1 MWLLSF
7 HITATLL
14 LLIVYIIVFFFCQLQ
29 KTKRPIRRQKWFF
42 VSGLIA
48 AIHLISVHR
57 RDFKWYMTIFYAL
70 LLVIFYPLIPT
81 LALLAFLWAKKST
94 VSAFKDA
101 QYKATM
107 AQAVRGSIGT
117 PIQLIYQAQMTNTIT
132 WNVLKQGYSQLRKR
146 YVSQIS
152 AFT

>member
-1 MWLLSF
+1 
-7 HITATLL
+7 
-14 LLIVYIIVFFFCQLQ
+14 
-29 KTKRPIRRQKWFF
+29 
-42 VSGLIA
+42 
-48 AIHLISVHR
+48 
-57 RDFKWYMTIFYAL
+57 MTIFYAL
-70 LLVIFYPLIPT
+70 LLVIFYPFIPT

-132 WNVLKQGYSQLRKR
+132 
-146 YVSQIS
+146 
-152 AFT
+152 